1 MLRKWK
7 KEKAGPS
14 STPSLE
20 AVYTG
25 KTEQPKAAAPP
36 STFLQHFQA
45 HLNPN
50 F

>member
-20 AVYTG
+20 AVCRS
-25 KTEQPKAAAPP
+25 KTEQPNAAAPQMRSCNTSKP
-36 STFLQHFQA
+36 T
-45 HLNPN
+45 
-50 F
+50 